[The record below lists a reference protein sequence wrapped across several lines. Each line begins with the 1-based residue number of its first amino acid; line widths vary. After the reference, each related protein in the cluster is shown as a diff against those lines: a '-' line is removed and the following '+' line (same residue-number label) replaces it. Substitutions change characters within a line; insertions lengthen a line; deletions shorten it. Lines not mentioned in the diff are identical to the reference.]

1 MKIKL
6 ENSSLTVT
14 REPNDPKFYN
24 GGKNTW
30 GSAESRLLYHIKK
43 ALIAAGH
50 DVIKKRM
57 QKDGHLYGD
66 ERTQYIRS
74 RVIKKGVP
82 YMMIYDGMYAI
93 RQLQETWNEKG
104 EVSLLVERGVG
115 E

>member
-57 QKDGHLYGD
+57 QADGHMYGN
-66 ERTQYIRS
+66 EETQYIRS
-74 RVIKKGVP
+74 RKIAKGKP
-82 YMMIYDGMYAI
+82 YLMIYDGMWAI
-93 RQLQETWNEKG
+93 RQLQEPWNEHG
-104 EVSLLVERGVG
+104 EITLLVERGIG